1 LTEPAADPPHEPPAP
16 AEPRVALP
24 DDRDVPAGRGIAVPG
39 VLRTPDDVPGV
50 DPIAGDL
57 PGAGTGVASPD
68 AVQRRGISLG
78 SRTLREHATR
88 GVLIS
93 GIWMAA
99 MGLVQTARNF
109 VLPGVVGPEEYGI
122 WGALLAFGA
131 LLAAFRTT
139 GTNEVFVGQDE
150 EDQELAFQRVFAIEV
165 SVNGALTVLT
175 IASAPLLALMYGD
188 DRLLLLG
195 MASALAW
202 PAQTLQ
208 APLWVL
214 ARRMDFGRLRV
225 IQAID
230 PVLGTVVA
238 VGLAVAGFGAWSIV
252 LGILAGAWATA
263 IVAVLLCPFRLRP
276 RFDRVALRRYGRI
289 SVSLWIAAV
298 SGAVVGLG
306 LMVLA
311 QRSIDGRAVAAV
323 TLASNITFFAAR
335 LDQAVST
342 VLYPA
347 IAAAQDRPDVL
358 RETFGKANRVGLAWA
373 VPVAAGIVIFAPQ
386 LIPAVYGDEWR
397 SAVGVVQWFAVAV
410 AVAHLG
416 TNWWQ
421 YELVAGDSRPLAV
434 NGIGALVL
442 FVVLQVPPIL
452 IWGLDGL
459 AVSMLAQALGQLAI
473 RTVYVRR
480 RFGSW
485 SPLRLTVRSLVP
497 VLPATAVGV
506 LLTTLSVPL
515 GIELVVFVLLLVAAT
530 ALFERALV
538 REIGGYLRG
547 AVR

>member
-1 LTEPAADPPHEPPAP
+1 MSESPADPSH
-16 AEPRVALP
+16 
-24 DDRDVPAGRGIAVPG
+24 DDVPSPPVP
-39 VLRTPDDVPGV
+39 RAPDDVPGV
-50 DPIAGDL
+50 DPLAGDVPIAGTAFTTD
-57 PGAGTGVASPD
+57 D
-68 AVQRRGISLG
+68 AARRRGISLG

-93 GIWMAA
+93 GLWMAA
-99 MGLVQTARNF
+99 MGVVQTSRNF

-150 EDQELAFQRVFAIEV
+150 DDQEQAFQRIFAIEV

-175 IASAPLLALMYGD
+175 IASAPLLAAMYGD
-188 DRLLLLG
+188 SRLLLLG

-214 ARRMDFGRLRV
+214 ARRMDFARLRV

-230 PVLGTVVA
+230 PVLGTIVA
-238 VGLAVAGFGAWSIV
+238 VGLAIAGFGAWSIV
-252 LGILAGAWATA
+252 LGILAGAWGTA
-263 IVAVLLCPFRLRP
+263 LVAVVLCPFKLRP
-276 RFDRVALRRYGRI
+276 KFDRVALRHYGRI

-311 QRSIDGRAVAAV
+311 QRSINAEAVAAV

-397 SAVGVVQWFAVAV
+397 GAVGVVQWFAVAV

-421 YELVAGDSRPLAV
+421 YELVAGTSRPLAV
-434 NGIGALVL
+434 NGIGALIL

-497 VLPATAVGV
+497 VLPATGVGV
-506 LLTTLSVPL
+506 LLTTLEVPL
-515 GIELVVFVLLLVAAT
+515 GIELVVFVLMLGVAT
-530 ALFERALV
+530 FLFERTLV

>member
-1 LTEPAADPPHEPPAP
+1 MAVAPEAQARLPQPSADPPQD
-16 AEPRVALP
+16 P
-24 DDRDVPAGRGIAVPG
+24 DDAVAPPVPRA
-39 VLRTPDDVPGV
+39 PDDVPGV
-50 DPIAGDL
+50 DPLAGEM
-57 PGAGTGVASPD
+57 P
-68 AVQRRGISLG
+68 AVGSDEAVRRRGIALG

-99 MGLVQTARNF
+99 MGVVQAARNF
-109 VLPGVVGPEEYGI
+109 VLPGVVGPAEYAT

-139 GTNEVFVGQDE
+139 GTNEVYVGQDE
-150 EDQELAFQRVFAIEV
+150 DDQEEAFQRVFAIEV

-175 IASAPLLALMYGD
+175 IATAPLLAAMYGEPE
-188 DRLLLLG
+188 LLLLG
-195 MASALAW
+195 MATALAW
-202 PAQTLQ
+202 PAQTLH

-230 PVLGTVVA
+230 PVLGTIVA

-263 IVAVLLCPFRLRP
+263 LVAVLLCPFRLRP

-289 SVSLWIAAV
+289 SGALWIAAV
-298 SGAVVGLG
+298 SGAVVGLA

-311 QRSIDGRAVAAV
+311 QRSIDAKAVAAV

-347 IAAAQDRPDVL
+347 IAAAQDRPAVL
-358 RETFGKANRVGLAWA
+358 RETFEKANRVGLAWA
-373 VPVAAGIVIFAPQ
+373 VPVAAGLVIFAPQ
-386 LIPAVYGDEWR
+386 LLPAIYGDDWGY
-397 SAVGVVQWFAVAV
+397 AVGVVQWFAVAV

-421 YELVAGDSRPLAV
+421 YEVVAGDSRPLAV
-434 NGIGALVL
+434 NGVGALVL
-442 FVVLQVPPIL
+442 FAVLQVPPTL
-452 IWGLDGL
+452 IWGLEGL

-480 RFGSW
+480 RFGTW
-485 SPLRLTVRSLVP
+485 SPLRLSLRALVP
-497 VLPATAVGV
+497 VLPASAVGA
-506 LLTTLSVPL
+506 LLTTQDVPL
-515 GIELVVFVLLLVAAT
+515 LAEIVVFSLLLAAGT
-530 ALFERALV
+530 YAFERPLV
-538 REIGGYLRG
+538 REIRGYLRG

>member
-1 LTEPAADPPHEPPAP
+1 
-16 AEPRVALP
+16 
-24 DDRDVPAGRGIAVPG
+24 
-39 VLRTPDDVPGV
+39 VL
-50 DPIAGDL
+50 
-57 PGAGTGVASPD
+57 
-68 AVQRRGISLG
+68 
-78 SRTLREHATR
+78 
-88 GVLIS
+88 
-93 GIWMAA
+93 
-99 MGLVQTARNF
+99 AR
-109 VLPGVVGPEEYGI
+109 
-122 WGALLAFGA
+122 AA
-131 LLAAFRTT
+131 LLAALRTT

-150 EDQELAFQRVFAIEV
+150 DDQEQAFQRVFAIEV
-165 SVNGALTVLT
+165 TVNGALTVLT
-175 IASAPLLALMYGD
+175 ILTAPLLALMYGD
-188 DRLLLLG
+188 GRLLPLG

-214 ARRMDFGRLRV
+214 SRRMEFGRLRA
-225 IQAID
+225 IQEVD
-230 PVLGTVVA
+230 PVRGTVVA
-238 VGLAVAGFGAWSIV
+238 VGLALAGFGAWSIV

-263 IVAVLLCPFRLRP
+263 LMAVALCPFRLRP
-276 RFDRVALRRYGRI
+276 QFDREALRRYGRTAGA
-289 SVSLWIAAV
+289 LWVAAV

-311 QRSIDGRAVAAV
+311 QRSIDAQAVAAV

-347 IAAAQDRPDVL
+347 IAAAQHRPDVL

-373 VPVAAGIVIFAPQ
+373 TPVACGLVIFAPQ
-386 LIPAVYGDEWR
+386 LLPAVYGDEWR

-421 YELVAGDSRPLAV
+421 YEIVAGNARPLAV
-434 NGIGALVL
+434 NGVGAIVL

-459 AVSMLAQALGQLAI
+459 AISMLAQALGQLAI

-480 RFGSW
+480 RFGTW
-485 SPLRLTVRSLVP
+485 SPLRLSVRSLVP
-497 VLPATAVGV
+497 VLPATVVGA
-506 LLTTLSVPL
+506 LLTTMDVPL
-515 GIELVVFVLLLVAAT
+515 VAELVVFVLLLAAGT
-530 ALFERALV
+530 YAFERTLI
-538 REIGGYLRG
+538 REIRGYLRG

>member
-1 LTEPAADPPHEPPAP
+1 
-16 AEPRVALP
+16 V
-24 DDRDVPAGRGIAVPG
+24 
-39 VLRTPDDVPGV
+39 DVPGV
-50 DPIAGDL
+50 DPAAGVAPGVLPADAIAFADD
-57 PGAGTGVASPD
+57 AGTDAGSASGE
-68 AVQRRGISLG
+68 AVRRRGIALG
-78 SRTLREHATR
+78 SRSLREHATR

-99 MGLVQTARNF
+99 MGVVQAARNL
-109 VLPGVVGPEEYGI
+109 VLPGVVGPEEYGL

-150 EDQELAFQRVFAIEV
+150 DDQELEFQRVFAIEV
-165 SVNGALTVLT
+165 SVNGTLTVLT
-175 IASAPLLALMYGD
+175 IAAAPLAAALYGD
-188 DRLLLLG
+188 SRLLLLG

-214 ARRMDFGRLRV
+214 NRRMDFGRLRV
-225 IQAID
+225 IQAVD
-230 PVLGTVVA
+230 PVLGTLVA
-238 VGLAVAGFGAWSIV
+238 VGLALAGFGAWSIV

-263 IVAVLLCPFRLRP
+263 LIAVALSPFRLRP
-276 RFDRVALRRYGRI
+276 RFDAAALRRYGTV
-289 SVSLWIAAV
+289 SASLWVAAV

-311 QRSIDGRAVAAV
+311 QRSIDARAVAAV

-373 VPVAAGIVIFAPQ
+373 VPVAAGLVVFAPQ
-386 LIPAVYGDEWR
+386 LLPAVYGDEWR

-410 AVAHLG
+410 AIAHLG

-421 YELVAGDSRPLAV
+421 YEIVAGSARPLAV
-434 NGIGALVL
+434 NGLAALVL
-442 FVVLQVPPIL
+442 FAVLQVPPIL
-452 IWGLDGL
+452 LWGLDGL
-459 AVSMLAQALGQLAI
+459 AISMVAQALGQLAI
-473 RTVYVRR
+473 RTVYIRR
-480 RFGSW
+480 RFGTW
-485 SPLRLTVRSLVP
+485 SPLALTVRSVLP
-497 VLPATAVGV
+497 VLPATLVGA
-506 LLTTLSVPL
+506 LLTTLDVPL
-515 GIELVVFVLLLVAAT
+515 GAELVVFVVLLVAGT
-530 ALFERALV
+530 YALERPLV